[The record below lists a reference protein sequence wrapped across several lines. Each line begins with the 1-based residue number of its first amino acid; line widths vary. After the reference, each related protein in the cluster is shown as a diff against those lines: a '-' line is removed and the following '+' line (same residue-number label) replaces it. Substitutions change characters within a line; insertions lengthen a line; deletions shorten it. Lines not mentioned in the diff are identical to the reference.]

1 MSPEDV
7 PRGAANTRLDSVPF
21 AQLLGI
27 EQLNLSEASATLG
40 LDVRADLLQNHG
52 VVHGGVIASLVDT
65 AAAFAVSTLLAAGET
80 TTTIDLTIHY
90 LRPVTQG
97 RLTATAEV
105 RRAGKRVIVLSVEVT
120 DAHGETVATAVT
132 AFLRRSSQ

>member
-1 MSPEDV
+1 MSGKDAMRE
-7 PRGAANTRLDSVPF
+7 AAIARLDSVPF
-21 AQLLGI
+21 ARLLGI
-27 EQLNLSEASATLG
+27 ELVNLGEASAILG

-65 AAAFAVSTLLAAGET
+65 AAAFGVSTLLAAGET

-105 RRAGKRVIVLSVEVT
+105 RRAGKRVIVLSVDVT
-120 DAHGETVATAVT
+120 DAQRETVATAVT
-132 AFLRRSSQ
+132 AFLRRRQ